1 MSTRGSPPPT
11 PASSF
16 LDWKVAPFNL
26 LYDAFAGAPW
36 NDDILAKNGT
46 ISANASAFSW
56 LYLILDAHGEPESP
70 RRRHI
75 QMSTYEHVT
84 SQVGKS
90 TFVGR
95 NLIMGIAVGIDDRS
109 LAIFVKSAREIGKDV
124 EILLFV
130 DYPAMTS
137 GVWAVGTQARKLLE
151 KERVH
156 VVEYV
161 LNKLEPS
168 YLRAYH
174 PSSLRW
180 VCYHRFLTNY
190 KNLFGKKFSKILHV
204 DVRDVFFS
212 ANPFSHVDA
221 LDKPRKTILTKE
233 SLSRLVPLN
242 GKGKGKA
249 DGASSASGVNIVY
262 SRVYG
267 DSDGRCYQNTT
278 TVQISP
284 HYESK
289 SKVVRWKDRGSC
301 EGMGKADK
309 GKLVLAF
316 KEEDAPLLGD
326 CEWNSGWVRDCF
338 GPVVLDL
345 LRASDISCSGVVLGT
360 ASGMLHYIKTM
371 SEILQGRHA
380 LSPFFPKCERN
391 GVDQGIHNV
400 LLHAGIVPGLQHHS
414 QSTFP
419 SVVSHMQSDLYAEV
433 STGTPPL
440 VTSASGE
447 GKPVSIVHQ
456 YDRLESLQKR
466 LAEHYV
472 DWMDINNWLEA
483 WEMPSAGCG
492 AFKRFRQFDLLKG
505 QCGYGSFRA
514 LTPDQCCSSCSKKE
528 NCTGFTYAS
537 GICWFKR
544 CSEEEIA
551 RTFTSF
557 SLRLA
562 LGLPLDSFIAVAD
575 ENLTPVSTLVVSAV
589 LKKSLANSPSPPV
602 STLLKMMHA
611 MRREHGANDK
621 PTAVGGFAATSN
633 ESQLVLNYLE
643 ILPQLDKVIEDGD
656 EHWVAEWGA
665 KSECNVFMHISQYD
679 LLRGVCDLK
688 SVPDTSPETCCNA
701 CSSVTGCTGFT
712 FANNMCWLKACDSAE
727 LGNVYLRF
735 TVYAALNLPLHKF
748 LKDEESQSG
757 NAPTINAVT
766 VTGLL
771 SSQLPKSTLEADI
784 HAMIDAVRKETGN
797 SFERLTVGR
806 GELSLSTASLVK
818 DYIDCLPKMRQQID
832 AGVVLSPGWY
842 LKSLRPSPSPSLPP
856 AQSL

>member
-1 MSTRGSPPPT
+1 
-11 PASSF
+11 
-16 LDWKVAPFNL
+16 
-26 LYDAFAGAPW
+26 
-36 NDDILAKNGT
+36 
-46 ISANASAFSW
+46 
-56 LYLILDAHGEPESP
+56 
-70 RRRHI
+70 
-75 QMSTYEHVT
+75 MSTYEHVT

-90 TFVGR
+90 TFIGR
-95 NLIMGIAVGIDDRS
+95 NLIMGVAVGIDDRS

-137 GVWAVGTQARKLLE
+137 GMWAAGTQARKLLE

-161 LNKLEPS
+161 LNKLEPA
-168 YLRAYH
+168 YLRTYH

-180 VCYHRFLTNY
+180 VFYYRFLTNY

-204 DVRDVFFS
+204 DVRDVYFS
-212 ANPFSHVDA
+212 ADPFVHIDA
-221 LDKPRKTILTKE
+221 LEKPRKTILTKE
-233 SLSRLVPLN
+233 SIVRLEAKAK
-242 GKGKGKA
+242 GKDKAKGKGKA
-249 DGASSASGVNIVY
+249 AAKASGINIVY

-267 DSDGRCYQNTT
+267 EIDGQCYQNTT
-278 TVQISP
+278 TVQVSP
-284 HYESK
+284 RYESN
-289 SKVVRWKDRGSC
+289 SQVVKWKDRGTC
-301 EGMGKADK
+301 EGMSKPDG

-326 CEWNSGWVRDCF
+326 CEWNAGWVRDCF
-338 GPVVLDL
+338 GPVVLEF
-345 LRASDISCSGVVLGT
+345 LRGSDISCSGVVMGT
-360 ASGMLHYIKTM
+360 ASGMLHYFKAM
-371 SEILQGRHA
+371 SEILQGRHS
-380 LSPFFPKCERN
+380 LSPYFPQCERN

-440 VTSASGE
+440 VTSAGGE

-456 YDRLESLQKR
+456 YDRVESLQKS
-466 LAEHYV
+466 LATHYV
-472 DWMDINNWLEA
+472 DWMDVNNWVEA

-492 AFKRFRQFDLLKG
+492 VFKRFRQFDLLKG
-505 QCGYGSFRA
+505 LCGYGSFRA
-514 LTPDQCCSSCSKKE
+514 LTPDQCCSSCIKKE

-537 GICWFKR
+537 GVCWFKR

-562 LGLPLDSFIAVAD
+562 LRLPLDKFIAVAD
-575 ENLTPVSTLVVSAV
+575 ENLTPVSSLVVSAV
-589 LKKSLANSPSPPV
+589 LRKSLANSPAPPT
-602 STLLKMMHA
+602 SMLLEMVHS
-611 MRREHGANDK
+611 MRRDHGANDK
-621 PTAVGGFAATSN
+621 PTSVGSFSATAN

-643 ILPQLDKVIEDGD
+643 MLPHLDNIIEDGD
-656 EHWVAEWGA
+656 MHWVAEWGA
-665 KSECNVFMHISQYD
+665 KRECSVFMHISQFD
-679 LLRGVCDLK
+679 LLRGICDLK
-688 SVPDTSPETCCNA
+688 SVSGTSPETCCDA

-712 FANNMCWLKACDSAE
+712 FANDVCWLKACDSAE
-727 LGNVYLRF
+727 LGKVYLRF

-748 LKDEESQSG
+748 LKAEEPQSG
-757 NAPTINAVT
+757 NAPAINTAT

-771 SSQLPKSTLEADI
+771 SSQLPTDTPESEI

-797 SFERLTVGR
+797 SYKRMTVGR

-818 DYIDCLPKMRQQID
+818 DYIECLPKMRQQLD
-832 AGVVLSPGWY
+832 AGFVLSPGWY
-842 LKSLRPSPSPSLPP
+842 LKTLHPSPSPTLSPV
-856 AQSL
+856 